1 MSAGMADQPGWGEG
15 TAHVD
20 EDALMAGLAMI
31 VGRETPGVARGMG
44 DDAAVLAPDLVW
56 TVDAQVD
63 GVHFRRDLSSPAD
76 VGWKALAVNLSDIAA
91 MGAMPIAALVS
102 IVFAEG
108 DAASLEPI
116 YSGLEVCSRLYDCPI
131 VGGDV
136 ARGSGLALSISVL
149 GRAPIAPPGRD
160 GARPGDVIA
169 VTGTLGESAAG
180 LAALLDPTL
189 RDLPGADE
197 CIERHRRPHPRL
209 TDGALLAPHV
219 HAMMDVSDGLATD
232 LPRLAARSGVS
243 IEIDLD
249 ALPLHEDVRLI
260 SETLRWTP
268 GAYAAT
274 GGEDYELVVAMPA
287 AAVATCGV
295 PVTVIGRV
303 DEGPA
308 GVRYVGRGA
317 DDALRGWDHLANFG
331 RGGGPFG

>member
-1 MSAGMADQPGWGEG
+1 MADQPGWGEG
-15 TAHVD
+15 TAHAD
-20 EDALMAGLAMI
+20 EDALMAGLAVI
-31 VGRETPGVARGMG
+31 VGRDTPGIPRGMG
-44 DDAAVLAPDLVW
+44 DDAAVLSPDLVW

-76 VGWKALAVNLSDIAA
+76 VGWKALAVNLSDI
-91 MGAMPIAALVS
+91 VS
-102 IVFAEG
+102 IVIGEG
-108 DAASLEPI
+108 DATSLEPI

-149 GRAPIAPPGRD
+149 GRASIDPPGRD

-232 LPRLAARSGVS
+232 LPRLAQRSGVS
-243 IEIDLD
+243 LTIDLD

-260 SETLRWTP
+260 AQTLRRAP

-274 GGEDYELVVAMPA
+274 GGEDYELVMAMPP
-287 AAVATCGV
+287 AAVDACGV
-295 PVTVIGRV
+295 PLTVIGRV
-303 DEGPA
+303 EDGPA
-308 GVRYVGRGA
+308 GVRFTGAGA
-317 DDALRGWDHLANFG
+317 DEALRGWDHLA
-331 RGGGPFG
+331 

>member
-1 MSAGMADQPGWGEG
+1 MADQPGWGEG
-15 TAHVD
+15 TAHAD
-20 EDALMAGLAMI
+20 EDALMAGLAVI
-31 VGRETPGVARGMG
+31 VGRDTPGIPRGMG
-44 DDAAVLAPDLVW
+44 DDAAVLSPDLVW

-91 MGAMPIAALVS
+91 MGAMPLAALVS
-102 IVFAEG
+102 IVIGEG
-108 DAASLEPI
+108 DATSLEPI

-149 GRAPIAPPGRD
+149 GRASIDPPGRD

-180 LAALLDPTL
+180 LAALLDSTL

-232 LPRLAARSGVS
+232 LPRLAQRSGVS
-243 IEIDLD
+243 LVVDLD

-260 SETLRWTP
+260 AQTLRRAP

-274 GGEDYELVVAMPA
+274 GGEDYELVMAMSPD
-287 AAVATCGV
+287 AVDACGV
-295 PVTVIGRV
+295 PLTVIGRV
-303 DEGPA
+303 EDGPA
-308 GVRYVGRGA
+308 GVRFTGAGA
-317 DDALRGWDHLANFG
+317 DEALRGWDHLA
-331 RGGGPFG
+331 